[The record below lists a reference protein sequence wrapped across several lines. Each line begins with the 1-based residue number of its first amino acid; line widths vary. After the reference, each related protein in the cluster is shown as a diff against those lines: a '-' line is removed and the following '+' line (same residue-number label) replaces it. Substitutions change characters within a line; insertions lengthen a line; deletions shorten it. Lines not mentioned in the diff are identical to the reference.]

1 MIARD
6 REIGEMGT
14 AIRTEMSE
22 NPGGEATSTEA
33 DGLVSEND
41 AGHDLEKEGG
51 SQVAIDLVE
60 GAVSENRGNKMTKV
74 PTFLASRGISTL

>member
-1 MIARD
+1 MTARD
-6 REIGEMGT
+6 REIGEMET
-14 AIRTEMSE
+14 AIRTRMKE
-22 NPGGEATSTEA
+22 NTRGEATSTEA

-60 GAVSENRGNKMTKV
+60 GAVSENRGKKMTKV
-74 PTFLASRGISTL
+74 PTFQASRGISTL